1 MKEQL
6 ISQINAIKDPFEKH
20 RAIDNFGYSLA
31 GPGRNK
37 DRRQAILK
45 ELTGKD
51 YPKAKAGIHEIMK
64 VLTEL
69 TTEKP

>member
-6 ISQINAIKDPFEKH
+6 IQQINAIKDPFEKY

-51 YPKAKAGIHEIMK
+51 YPKAKSGIHEIIK
-64 VLTEL
+64 VITEL
-69 TTEKP
+69 TTNN

>member
-1 MKEQL
+1 MREQL
-6 ISQINAIKDPFEKH
+6 IMQINSIQDEFRKR
-20 RAIDNFGYSLA
+20 RAIEDFGYSLA

-51 YPKAKAGIHEIMK
+51 YPKAKSGIHEIMK